1 MRSTTGVSALRW
13 RQVFSGEERSLRVL
27 RHWLASLLPAGPSRD
42 DVISVA
48 NELGSNAIRHTASGR
63 GGTFAVEV
71 AWHRAVVR
79 VTVTDGGA
87 PAGPRVID
95 DPAAEHGRGLLLV
108 HGLTLRTGVIGN
120 QQGRLVWA
128 EIPWDG
134 TDPVDQVSGR
144 DPYEEAV
151 RVGEAA
157 LARRFIG
164 VPIWFGRSTL
174 AWWALLKP
182 GVLVSAPTA
191 PELAGLLQRL
201 LDIPPSLS
209 VSRHATT

>member
-1 MRSTTGVSALRW
+1 M
-13 RQVFSGEERSLRVL
+13 
-27 RHWLASLLPAGPSRD
+27 
-42 DVISVA
+42 
-48 NELGSNAIRHTASGR
+48 
-63 GGTFAVEV
+63 
-71 AWHRAVVR
+71 
-79 VTVTDGGA
+79 
-87 PAGPRVID
+87 
-95 DPAAEHGRGLLLV
+95 RGLA
-108 HGLTLRTGVIGN
+108 LRTGVIGN

-128 EIPWDG
+128 EIPWDSANPA
-134 TDPVDQVSGR
+134 DRVPGR
-144 DPYEEAV
+144 DPYEQAV
-151 RVGEAA
+151 RVGEAT